1 MKHWHYLIIFII
13 GLLVR
18 IVVGLL
24 QDSPGFMDAE
34 YYFSGGRNLVQ
45 GHGFTETILWNYLD
59 DPGGIPHPSHG
70 YWMPLVSI
78 MTAFGMV
85 VSQSQHFATVQF
97 VFILIASLLPPLTTY
112 LCFLLTNNRASAILA
127 GGLAI
132 LSGFYLPVMTT
143 SDTFGVYAVL
153 GVLFFIV
160 LSETFISRRFLAPIS
175 IGVIAGLMHLARADG
190 VIWLG
195 FAMLGILS
203 STGLRYHLGKRR
215 ANAYLEGIMMVISG
229 YLAIM
234 GPWFIRNILVFGS
247 PQAPGSSR
255 SLWIIG
261 YDELF
266 IYPANQ
272 LTVERWL
279 SSGLVSIL
287 ESRSWALG
295 INLQRSIAEQGL
307 IFLTPLIVYGLW
319 KSRKDHR
326 IQLGILAWLCT
337 FLIMTF
343 VFPYQGAR
351 GGFFHSSAAL
361 LPILWSAATIGFCA
375 ILDWAHRVRN
385 WNIREARIVFTTAIL
400 GFTIFLTIYSGW
412 SKFAKEGQAPSKWEE
427 NHITYQQVDLA
438 LTEFGAGHQEIVLTI
453 NPPGYFVSTSRPAI
467 AIPDG
472 NIPTTLGV
480 AKKYGGRY
488 LVLEKDHPQGLDDLY
503 ENPYLQIDGLLYILT
518 VADTH
523 LFVVE

>member
-1 MKHWHYLIIFII
+1 MKRWHYLIIFII

-18 IVVGLL
+18 IGVGLL

-34 YYFSGGRNLVQ
+34 YYFSGGRNIIQ
-45 GHGFTETILWNYLD
+45 GHGFTEYILWNYLD

-78 MTAFGMV
+78 LTAFGMI
-85 VSQSQHFATVQF
+85 VSQSQHFAKAQF

-132 LSGFYLPVMTT
+132 LSGFYLPLMTT
-143 SDTFGVYAVL
+143 SDTFAIYAVL
-153 GVLFFIV
+153 GALFFIV
-160 LSETFISRRFLAPIS
+160 LSEPLLSRRFLAPIS
-175 IGVIAGLMHLARADG
+175 IGIIAGLMHLARTDG

-195 FAMLGILS
+195 FALLGTLS
-203 STGLRYHLGKRR
+203 SSGLRCHWEKKRI
-215 ANAYLEGIMMVISG
+215 NAYLEGFMMVIGG

-234 GPWFIRNILVFGS
+234 GPWFMRNILVFGS
-247 PQAPGSSR
+247 PLAPGGSR
-255 SLWIIG
+255 SLWITG

-319 KSRKDHR
+319 KSRKDNR

-361 LPILWSAATIGFCA
+361 LPLLWSAATIGFSA
-375 ILDWAHRVRN
+375 ILDWAHHVRN
-385 WNIREARIVFTTAIL
+385 WNIKEARIVFTIAIL
-400 GFTIFLTIYSGW
+400 GFTLFLTIYSGW

-427 NHITYQQVDLA
+427 NHFIYEQVEMAITK
-438 LTEFGAGHQEIVLTI
+438 FGAGHQEIVLTI
-453 NPPGYFVSTSRPAI
+453 NPPGYFESTNRPAI

-472 NIPTTLGV
+472 DILTTIEV
-480 AKKYGGRY
+480 AEKYGGRY

-503 ENPYLQIDGLLYILT
+503 ENPYLPIDGLQYILS

>member
-1 MKHWHYLIIFII
+1 
-13 GLLVR
+13 
-18 IVVGLL
+18 
-24 QDSPGFMDAE
+24 
-34 YYFSGGRNLVQ
+34 
-45 GHGFTETILWNYLD
+45 
-59 DPGGIPHPSHG
+59 
-70 YWMPLVSI
+70 
-78 MTAFGMV
+78 
-85 VSQSQHFATVQF
+85 
-97 VFILIASLLPPLTTY
+97 
-112 LCFLLTNNRASAILA
+112 
-127 GGLAI
+127 
-132 LSGFYLPVMTT
+132 
-143 SDTFGVYAVL
+143 
-153 GVLFFIV
+153 
-160 LSETFISRRFLAPIS
+160 
-175 IGVIAGLMHLARADG
+175 
-190 VIWLG
+190 
-195 FAMLGILS
+195 
-203 STGLRYHLGKRR
+203 
-215 ANAYLEGIMMVISG
+215 MVIGG

-234 GPWFIRNILVFGS
+234 GPWFMRNILVFGS
-247 PQAPGSSR
+247 PLAPGGSR
-255 SLWIIG
+255 SLWITG

-319 KSRKDHR
+319 KSRKDNR

-361 LPILWSAATIGFCA
+361 LPLLWSAATIGFSA
-375 ILDWAHRVRN
+375 ILDWAHHVRN
-385 WNIREARIVFTTAIL
+385 WNIKEARIVFTIAIL
-400 GFTIFLTIYSGW
+400 GFTLFLTIYSGW

-427 NHITYQQVDLA
+427 NHFIYEQVEMA
-438 LTEFGAGHQEIVLTI
+438 ITEFGAGHQEIVLTI
-453 NPPGYFVSTSRPAI
+453 NPPGFFESTSRPAI

-472 NIPTTLGV
+472 DILTTIEV
-480 AKKYGGRY
+480 AEKYGGRY

-503 ENPYLQIDGLLYILT
+503 ENPYLPIDGLQYILS